1 VWEEGNMPEKLA
13 ASVDDPFRGRP
24 QTSHERMTGLPWD
37 ASYQY
42 GPAPWDIGR
51 PQAAI
56 ARLASTGVFAG
67 TVLDARFYE
76 HGASAWLVKIS
87 RV

>member
-1 VWEEGNMPEKLA
+1 MPEKLA

-76 HGASAWLVKIS
+76 HGASAGLVKIS